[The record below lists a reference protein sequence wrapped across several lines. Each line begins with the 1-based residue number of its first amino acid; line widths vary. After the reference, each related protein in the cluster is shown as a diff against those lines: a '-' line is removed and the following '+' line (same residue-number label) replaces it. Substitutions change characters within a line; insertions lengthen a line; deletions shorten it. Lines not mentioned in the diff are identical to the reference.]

1 MAKDIEEV
9 WEELE
14 EETGG
19 SESNYVTR
27 DELTSTI
34 EEVVSR
40 LMGGV
45 KDMAEEVGEWID
57 VTDIDEET
65 GSERRYSASDVERI
79 TEQKIREAM
88 GQLAQKKAAR
98 TPAKKSAPVTKAAPK
113 REPEEAPMKAT
124 KPSLSQRLW
133 GSASE

>member
-1 MAKDIEEV
+1 MAKEIQEV

-14 EETGG
+14 EEVGG
-19 SESNYVTR
+19 DNGNYVTR

-79 TEQKIREAM
+79 TEEKIRAAM
-88 GQLAQKKAAR
+88 EQLAQKKAAR
-98 TPAKKSAPVTKAAPK
+98 TPAKKSAPVSKPAPK

-133 GSASE
+133 GAASE

>member
-1 MAKDIEEV
+1 MAKEIEEV
-9 WEELE
+9 WNELE
-14 EETGG
+14 EEVGG
-19 SESNYVTR
+19 SESSYVTR

-40 LMGGV
+40 LIGGV
-45 KDMAEEVGEWID
+45 SDLAEEVGEWVD
-57 VTDIDEET
+57 VTDSESDTE
-65 GSERRYSASDVERI
+65 ERRYSASDVERI
-79 TEQKIREAM
+79 TEEKIRAAM

-133 GSASE
+133 GSANE

>member
-1 MAKDIEEV
+1 MAKEIEEV
-9 WEELE
+9 WNELE
-14 EETGG
+14 EEVGG
-19 SESNYVTR
+19 SESSYVTR

-45 KDMAEEVGEWID
+45 SDLAEEVGEWVD
-57 VTDIDEET
+57 VTDSESDTE
-65 GSERRYSASDVERI
+65 ERRYSASDVERI
-79 TEQKIREAM
+79 TEEKIRAAM

-133 GSASE
+133 GSANE

>member
-1 MAKDIEEV
+1 MAKENEEV
-9 WEELE
+9 WQQLE
-14 EETGG
+14 EEVGG
-19 SESNYVTR
+19 SESSYVTR

-45 KDMAEEVGEWID
+45 SDIAEKAGEWID

-79 TEQKIREAM
+79 TEEKIRAAM
-88 GQLAQKKAAR
+88 SQLAQKKAAR

-133 GSASE
+133 GSVNE

>member
-1 MAKDIEEV
+1 MAKEIEEV

-14 EETGG
+14 EEVGG
-19 SESNYVTR
+19 SESSYVTR

-45 KDMAEEVGEWID
+45 SDLAEEVGEWVD
-57 VTDIDEET
+57 VTDSESDTE
-65 GSERRYSASDVERI
+65 ERRYSASDVERI
-79 TEQKIREAM
+79 TEEKIRAAM

-133 GSASE
+133 GSANE